1 MQGLGVVSPRSMAA
15 IATEIAAVLLNEDC
29 RNVLSLHSDRTH
41 VIFYILLFAEC
52 SNGWHNRSDKTHNE
66 NHNRVTFVTF
76 DLLLGANSLFGK
88 IMRHEPCKPRGQKHI
103 QAERNSELPSQN

>member
-41 VIFYILLFAEC
+41 VIFYILLNVQMVGITDQTKHIMKIIIE
-52 SNGWHNRSDKTHNE
+52 
-66 NHNRVTFVTF
+66 
-76 DLLLGANSLFGK
+76 LLL
-88 IMRHEPCKPRGQKHI
+88 
-103 QAERNSELPSQN
+103 